1 MKKKY
6 IVYFSLVFALLFS
19 SCEEAY
25 LDTTPTASID
35 AGSAYSTT
43 KNASAAI
50 NGIYRSFIVRYL
62 SSQGHSGHPAMMI
75 ILDKMGEDLIIGT
88 TAGTN
93 GWHANETRWVA
104 HRSDVNTMAQFP
116 WELYYR
122 IIGNA
127 NIGIANIDK
136 AVGPAADRNTLKGEA
151 LALRAFGYFN
161 LVQLYGKRYDATA
174 KPNTQLGVPLVLE
187 PTTEGKPRNTVEE
200 VYTQINKDLADA
212 AALLTTSRLNK
223 SHINLSVV
231 KGLQARVALVQQDW
245 ANAAKFAAEARAGY
259 VPMTATQY
267 QDGFQDISNS
277 EWMWGFDHLEDQ
289 SEFFGAYH
297 SYISCNY
304 NSTVIRTYP
313 NVINNLL
320 YAQIPTTDIR
330 SKMWVETP
338 TATNSVIP
346 PGGVRPKWLN
356 QKFRLPGTPS
366 TSAQGDVPYMRAA
379 EMYLIE
385 AEARARLNDAAG
397 ASQVLF
403 DLVKT
408 RDASYV
414 RSTRTGVAL
423 INEILLQR
431 RIELWGEGHRFF
443 DLKRTNAA
451 LNRNGTNAIASVALI
466 FDVAPGDVRWEFL
479 VPRRE
484 INANP
489 AIVQN
494 PL

>member
-1 MKKKY
+1 MKNKY
-6 IVYFSLVFALLFS
+6 LVYFSLVFALLFTA
-19 SCEEAY
+19 CDEAY

-43 KNASAAI
+43 KNAAAAV
-50 NGIYRSFIVRYL
+50 NGIYRSFVVRYL

-75 ILDKMGEDLIIGT
+75 ILDHLGEDMVISAT
-88 TAGTN
+88 SAS
-93 GWHANETRWVA
+93 WHVGETRWTA
-104 HRSDVNTMAQFP
+104 HRSDVNTLVQFP
-116 WELYYR
+116 YEMYYR

-127 NIGIANIDK
+127 NIGIANLDK
-136 AVGPAADRNTLKGEA
+136 AVGPAAERNALKGEA

-174 KPNTQLGVPLVLE
+174 KPNSQLGVPLVLE
-187 PTTEGKPRNTVEE
+187 PTTEGKPRSTVEE
-200 VYTQINKDLADA
+200 VYSQINKDLTDA

-245 ANAAKFAAEARAGY
+245 TNAAKFAAEARAGY
-259 VPMTATQY
+259 VPMTSTMY
-267 QDGFQDISNS
+267 TDGFQDIANS

-289 SEFFGAYH
+289 TEYFGGYH

-313 NVINNLL
+313 KVINNLL

-338 TATNSVIP
+338 TATNSVVP
-346 PGGVRPKWLN
+346 PGGIRPKFLN
-356 QKFRLPGTPS
+356 QKFKLPGVPS
-366 TSAQGDVPYMRAA
+366 TSAMGDVPYMRAG

-385 AEARARLNDAAG
+385 AEAKARLNDAAG
-397 ASQVLF
+397 ASQILF

-414 RSTRTGVAL
+414 KSTKTGVSL
-423 INEILLQR
+423 INEVLLQR
-431 RIELWGEGHRFF
+431 RIELWGEGHRFL

-451 LNRNGTNAIASVALI
+451 LNRNGTNAIASVALLY
-466 FDVAPGDVRWEFL
+466 DVAPGDVRWEFL
-479 VPRRE
+479 IPRRE

>member
-1 MKKKY
+1 MKNK
-6 IVYFSLVFALLFS
+6 IVILLALTFGMIS
-19 SCEEAY
+19 TSCENVY

-43 KNASAAI
+43 KNAAAAI

-75 ILDKMGEDLIIGT
+75 ILDHLGEDMVLGT
-88 TAGTN
+88 TAAS
-93 GWHANETRWVA
+93 WHVGETRWTA
-104 HRSDVNTMAQFP
+104 HRSDVNVLSQFP
-116 WELYYR
+116 YEMYYR

-161 LVQLYGKRYDATA
+161 LVQLYGKRYNAAA

-187 PTTEGKPRNTVEE
+187 PSTEGKARNTVEE
-200 VYTQINKDLADA
+200 VYAQINKGLAEA
-212 AALLTTSRLNK
+212 AALLSSSRVNK
-223 SHINLSVV
+223 SHINLNVV

-245 ANAAKFAAEARAGY
+245 ANAAKFASEARAGY
-259 VPMTATQY
+259 QPMNATQY
-267 QDGFQDISNS
+267 QDGFADITNP

-289 SEFFGAYH
+289 TEYFGAYH

-313 NVINNLL
+313 KVINNLL
-320 YAQIPTTDIR
+320 YKQIPATDVR
-330 SKMWVETP
+330 SKMWVENP
-338 TATNSVIP
+338 TAANSIVP
-346 PGGVRPKWLN
+346 PGGVRPKFLN
-356 QKFRLPGTPS
+356 QKFRLPGVPS

-385 AEARARLNDAAG
+385 AEAKARLNDAAG
-397 ASQVLF
+397 ASKVLF
-403 DLVKT
+403 DLIKT
-408 RDASYV
+408 RDANYV
-414 RSTRTGVAL
+414 QSTSTGNAL
-423 INEILLQR
+423 LEEILLHR
-431 RIELWGEGHRFF
+431 RIELWGEGHRFL
-443 DLKRTNAA
+443 DLKRMNAP
-451 LNRNGTNAIASVALI
+451 LNRNGTNAIASVALL

-479 VPRRE
+479 IPRRE

-489 AIVQN
+489 AVVQN

>member
-6 IVYFSLVFALLFS
+6 LFYILLSFAVLFT

-35 AGSAYSTT
+35 AASAYSTT
-43 KNASAAI
+43 KNAAAAI

-75 ILDKMGEDLIIGT
+75 ILDHMGEDMVIGT
-88 TAGTN
+88 TAAS
-93 GWHANETRWVA
+93 WHVGETRWTA
-104 HRSDVNTMAQFP
+104 HRSDVNTMSQFP
-116 WELYYR
+116 WEMYYR

-127 NIGIANIDK
+127 NIGIANLDK

-161 LVQLYGKRYDATA
+161 LIQLYGKRYDASA
-174 KPNTQLGVPLVLE
+174 KPNNQLGVPLVLE
-187 PTTEGKPRNTVEE
+187 PTTTGIPRNTVEE
-200 VYTQINKDLADA
+200 VYTQINKDLNDA
-212 AALLTTSRLNK
+212 ASLLTTARVNK

-231 KGLQARVALVQQDW
+231 RGLQARVALVQQDW
-245 ANAAKFAAEARAGY
+245 ANAAKFAAQARAGY
-259 VPMTATQY
+259 APMSATQY
-267 QDGFQDISNS
+267 VDGFQDLSNS

-289 SEFFGAYH
+289 TEYFGGYH

-313 NVINNLL
+313 KVINSML
-320 YAQIPTTDIR
+320 YKLIPATDVR

-338 TATNSVIP
+338 TTANSIVP
-346 PGGVRPKWLN
+346 PGGVRPKFLN

-366 TSAQGDVPYMRAA
+366 TSAMGDVPYMRAA
-379 EMYLIE
+379 EMFLIE
-385 AEARARLNDAAG
+385 AEAKARLNDSEG

-403 DLVKT
+403 DLIKT

-414 RSTRTGVAL
+414 KSTKAGTAL
-423 INEILLQR
+423 LDEILIHR
-431 RIELWGEGHRFF
+431 RIELWGEGHRFL
-443 DLKRTNAA
+443 DLKRMNAA
-451 LNRNGTNAIASVALI
+451 LNRNGTNAIASIALLY
-466 FDVAPGDVRWEFL
+466 DVAPGDVRWEFL
-479 VPRRE
+479 IPRRE

>member
-1 MKKKY
+1 MKNKGL
-6 IVYFSLVFALLFS
+6 IIFAFFLSMISF
-19 SCEEAY
+19 SCEKTY

-35 AGSAYSTT
+35 AGSAYATT
-43 KNASAAI
+43 KNAAAAV

-75 ILDKMGEDLIIGT
+75 ILDHMGEDMVLGT
-88 TAGTN
+88 TAAS
-93 GWHANETRWVA
+93 WHVGETRWTA
-104 HRSDVNTMAQFP
+104 HRSDVNTMVQFP
-116 WELYYR
+116 YEMYYR

-136 AVGPAADRNTLKGEA
+136 AVGPAADRNSLKGEA

-161 LVQLYGKRYDATA
+161 LVQLYGKRYEARA

-187 PTTEGKPRNTVEE
+187 PTTEGKARNTVEE
-200 VYTQINKDLADA
+200 VYAQINKDLADA
-212 AALLTTSRLNK
+212 ALLLTSARLNK
-223 SHINLSVV
+223 SHINLNVV
-231 KGLQARVALVQQDW
+231 RGLQARVALVQQDW
-245 ANAAKFAAEARAGY
+245 ANAAKFAADARAGY
-259 VPMTATQY
+259 LPMNATQY
-267 QDGFQDISNS
+267 VDGFQDIANS

-289 SEFFGAYH
+289 TEYFGGYH

-313 NVINNLL
+313 KVINSLL
-320 YAQIPTTDIR
+320 YKQIPASDVR

-338 TATNSVIP
+338 TAANSIVP
-346 PGGVRPKWLN
+346 PGGVRPKFLN

-366 TSAQGDVPYMRAA
+366 TSAMGDVPYMRAA

-385 AEARARLNDAAG
+385 AEAKARLNDAAG
-397 ASQVLF
+397 ASKALF
-403 DLVKT
+403 DLIKT
-408 RDASYV
+408 RDANYV
-414 RSTRTGVAL
+414 LSTKSGDAL
-423 INEILLQR
+423 IEEILTHR
-431 RIELWGEGHRFF
+431 RIELWGEGHRFL

-451 LNRNGTNAIASVALI
+451 LNRNGTNAIASVALLY
-466 FDVAPGDVRWEFL
+466 DVAPGDVRWEFL
-479 VPRRE
+479 IPRRE

>member
-1 MKKKY
+1 MKNK
-6 IVYFSLVFALLFS
+6 IVILLALTFGMIS
-19 SCEEAY
+19 TSCENVY

-43 KNASAAI
+43 KNAAAAI

-75 ILDKMGEDLIIGT
+75 ILDHLGEDMVLGT
-88 TAGTN
+88 TAAS
-93 GWHANETRWVA
+93 WHVGETRWTA
-104 HRSDVNTMAQFP
+104 HRSDVNVLSQFP
-116 WELYYR
+116 YEMYYR

-161 LVQLYGKRYDATA
+161 LVQLYGKRYNAAA

-187 PTTEGKPRNTVEE
+187 PSTEGKARNTVEE
-200 VYTQINKDLADA
+200 VYTQINKDLAEA
-212 AALLTTSRLNK
+212 AALLSSSRVNK
-223 SHINLSVV
+223 SHINLNVV

-259 VPMTATQY
+259 QPMNATQY
-267 QDGFQDISNS
+267 QDGFADITNP

-289 SEFFGAYH
+289 TEYFGAYH

-313 NVINNLL
+313 KVINNLL
-320 YAQIPTTDIR
+320 YKQIPATDVR
-330 SKMWVETP
+330 SKMWVESP
-338 TATNSVIP
+338 TATNSIVP
-346 PGGVRPKWLN
+346 PGGVRPKFLN
-356 QKFRLPGTPS
+356 QKFRLPGVPS

-385 AEARARLNDAAG
+385 AEAKARLNDAAG
-397 ASQVLF
+397 ASKVLF
-403 DLVKT
+403 DLIKT
-408 RDASYV
+408 RDANYV
-414 RSTRTGVAL
+414 QSTSTGNAL
-423 INEILLQR
+423 LEEILLHR
-431 RIELWGEGHRFF
+431 RIELWGEGHRFL
-443 DLKRTNAA
+443 DLKRMNAP
-451 LNRNGTNAIASVALI
+451 LNRNGTNAIASVALL

-479 VPRRE
+479 IPRRE

-489 AIVQN
+489 AVVQN

>member
-1 MKKKY
+1 MKNKGL
-6 IVYFSLVFALLFS
+6 IIFAFFLSMISF
-19 SCEEAY
+19 SCEKTY

-35 AGSAYSTT
+35 AGSAYATT
-43 KNASAAI
+43 KNAAAAI

-75 ILDKMGEDLIIGT
+75 ILDHMGEDLVLGT
-88 TAGTN
+88 TAAS
-93 GWHANETRWVA
+93 WHVGETRWTA

-116 WELYYR
+116 YELYYR

-136 AVGPAADRNTLKGEA
+136 AVGPVSDRNSLKGEA

-161 LVQLYGKRYDATA
+161 LVQLYGKRYEARA

-187 PTTEGKPRNTVEE
+187 PTTEGKARNTVEE
-200 VYTQINKDLADA
+200 VYAQINKDLADA
-212 AALLTTSRLNK
+212 ALLLTSARLNK
-223 SHINLSVV
+223 SHINLNVV
-231 KGLQARVALVQQDW
+231 RGLQARVALVQQDW
-245 ANAAKFAAEARAGY
+245 ANAAKFAAEARSGY
-259 VPMTATQY
+259 LPMNATQY
-267 QDGFQDISNS
+267 LDGFQDIANS

-289 SEFFGAYH
+289 TEYFGGYH

-313 NVINNLL
+313 KVINNLL
-320 YAQIPTTDIR
+320 YKQIPATDVR

-338 TATNSVIP
+338 TAANSIVP
-346 PGGVRPKWLN
+346 PGGVRPKFLN

-366 TSAQGDVPYMRAA
+366 TSAMGDVPYMRAA

-385 AEARARLNDAAG
+385 AEAKARLNDAAG
-397 ASQVLF
+397 ASKVLF
-403 DLVKT
+403 DLIKT

-414 RSTRTGVAL
+414 QSTKTGDAL
-423 INEILLQR
+423 VDEILTQR
-431 RIELWGEGHRFF
+431 RIELWGEGHRFL

-451 LNRNGTNAIASVALI
+451 LNRNGTNAIASVALL

-479 VPRRE
+479 IPRRE

>member
-1 MKKKY
+1 MKNKGL
-6 IVYFSLVFALLFS
+6 IIFAFFLSMISF
-19 SCEEAY
+19 SCEKTY

-35 AGSAYSTT
+35 AGSAYATT
-43 KNASAAI
+43 KNAAAAI

-75 ILDKMGEDLIIGT
+75 ILDHMGEDMVIGT
-88 TAGTN
+88 TAAS
-93 GWHANETRWVA
+93 WHVGETRWTA
-104 HRSDVNTMAQFP
+104 HRTDVNTMVQFP
-116 WELYYR
+116 YEMYYR

-136 AVGPAADRNTLKGEA
+136 AVGPAADRNSLKGEA

-161 LVQLYGKRYDATA
+161 LVQLYGKRYEARA

-187 PTTEGKPRNTVEE
+187 PTTEGKARNTVEE
-200 VYTQINKDLADA
+200 VYAQINKDLADA
-212 AALLTTSRLNK
+212 ALLLTSARLNK
-223 SHINLSVV
+223 SHINLNVV
-231 KGLQARVALVQQDW
+231 RGLQARVALVQQDW
-245 ANAAKFAAEARAGY
+245 ANAAKFAADARAGY
-259 VPMTATQY
+259 LPMNATQY
-267 QDGFQDISNS
+267 LDGFQDIANS

-289 SEFFGAYH
+289 TEYFGGYH

-313 NVINNLL
+313 KVINNLL
-320 YAQIPTTDIR
+320 YKQIPASDVR

-338 TATNSVIP
+338 TAANSVVP
-346 PGGVRPKWLN
+346 PGGVRPKFLN

-366 TSAQGDVPYMRAA
+366 TSAMGDVPYMRAA

-385 AEARARLNDAAG
+385 AEAKARLNDAAG
-397 ASQVLF
+397 ASKALF
-403 DLVKT
+403 DLIKT
-408 RDASYV
+408 RDANYV
-414 RSTRTGVAL
+414 QSTKTGDAL
-423 INEILLQR
+423 IEEILTHR
-431 RIELWGEGHRFF
+431 RIELWGEGHRFL

-451 LNRNGTNAIASVALI
+451 LNRNGTNAIASVALLY
-466 FDVAPGDVRWEFL
+466 DVAPGDVRWEFL
-479 VPRRE
+479 IPRRE

>member
-1 MKKKY
+1 MKNKGL
-6 IVYFSLVFALLFS
+6 IIFAFFLSMISF
-19 SCEEAY
+19 SCEKTY

-35 AGSAYSTT
+35 AGSAYATT
-43 KNASAAI
+43 KNAAAAV

-75 ILDKMGEDLIIGT
+75 ILDHMGEDMVLGT
-88 TAGTN
+88 TAAS
-93 GWHANETRWVA
+93 WHVGETRWTA
-104 HRSDVNTMAQFP
+104 HRSDVNTMVQFP
-116 WELYYR
+116 YEMYYR

-136 AVGPAADRNTLKGEA
+136 AVGPAADRNSLKGEA

-161 LVQLYGKRYDATA
+161 LVQLYGKRYEARA

-187 PTTEGKPRNTVEE
+187 PTTEGKARNTVEE
-200 VYTQINKDLADA
+200 VYAQINKDLADA
-212 AALLTTSRLNK
+212 ALLLTSARLNK
-223 SHINLSVV
+223 SHINLNVV
-231 KGLQARVALVQQDW
+231 RGLQARVALVQQDW

-259 VPMTATQY
+259 LPMNATQY
-267 QDGFQDISNS
+267 VDGFQDIANS

-289 SEFFGAYH
+289 TEYFGGYH

-313 NVINNLL
+313 KVINNLL
-320 YAQIPTTDIR
+320 YKQIPSSDVR

-338 TATNSVIP
+338 TAANSIVP
-346 PGGVRPKWLN
+346 PGGVRPKFLN

-366 TSAQGDVPYMRAA
+366 TSAMGDVPYMRAA

-385 AEARARLNDAAG
+385 AEAKARLNDAAG
-397 ASQVLF
+397 ASKALF
-403 DLVKT
+403 DLIKT
-408 RDASYV
+408 RDANYV
-414 RSTRTGVAL
+414 QSTKSGDAL
-423 INEILLQR
+423 IEEILTHR
-431 RIELWGEGHRFF
+431 RIELWGEGHRFL

-451 LNRNGTNAIASVALI
+451 LNRNGTNAIASVALLY
-466 FDVAPGDVRWEFL
+466 DVAPGDVRWEFL
-479 VPRRE
+479 IPRRE

>member
-1 MKKKY
+1 MKNKY
-6 IVYFSLVFALLFS
+6 LVYFSLVFALLFT
-19 SCEEAY
+19 SCDEAY

-35 AGSAYSTT
+35 AGSAYATT
-43 KNASAAI
+43 KNAASAI

-75 ILDKMGEDLIIGT
+75 ILDHMGEDMVIGT
-88 TAGTN
+88 TSVS
-93 GWHANETRWVA
+93 WHQNETRWVA
-104 HRSDVNTMAQFP
+104 HRSDVNTMVQFP
-116 WELYYR
+116 YEMYYR

-127 NIGIANIDK
+127 NIGIANLDK
-136 AVGPAADRNTLKGEA
+136 AVGPAAERNALKGEA

-161 LVQLYGKRYDATA
+161 LVQLYGKRYDASA
-174 KPNTQLGVPLVLE
+174 KPNSQLGVPLVLE

-200 VYTQINKDLADA
+200 VYSQINKDLTDA
-212 AALLTTSRLNK
+212 AALLTTSRVNK

-245 ANAAKFAAEARAGY
+245 TNAAKFAAEARAGY
-259 VPMTATQY
+259 VPMTSTMY
-267 QDGFQDISNS
+267 TDGFQDIANS

-289 SEFFGAYH
+289 TEYFGGYH

-313 NVINNLL
+313 KVINSLL
-320 YAQIPTTDIR
+320 YKVIPTTDIR

-338 TATNSVIP
+338 TATNSIVP
-346 PGGVRPKWLN
+346 PGGVRPKFLN
-356 QKFRLPGTPS
+356 QKFRLPGVPS
-366 TSAQGDVPYMRAA
+366 TSAMGDVPYMRAG

-385 AEARARLNDAAG
+385 AEAKARLNDAAG

-414 RSTRTGVAL
+414 KSTKTGVSL
-423 INEILLQR
+423 IDEILVQR
-431 RIELWGEGHRFF
+431 RVELWGEGHRFL

-451 LNRNGTNAIASVALI
+451 LNRNGTNAIASVALL

-479 VPRRE
+479 IPRRE

>member
-1 MKKKY
+1 MKNKI
-6 IVYFSLVFALLFS
+6 IVSIALLLGLTTF
-19 SCEEAY
+19 SCENVY
-25 LDTTPTASID
+25 LDTNPTASID
-35 AGSAYSTT
+35 ANAAYSTT
-43 KNASAAI
+43 KNAAAAI
-50 NGIYRSFIVRYL
+50 NGIYRSFVVRYL

-75 ILDKMGEDLIIGT
+75 ILDHMGEDLVIGT
-88 TAGTN
+88 TAAS
-93 GWHANETRWVA
+93 WHVGETRWTA

-116 WELYYR
+116 YEMYYR

-136 AVGPAADRNTLKGEA
+136 SVGPQADKNTLKGEA

-161 LVQLYGKRYDATA
+161 LVQLYGKRYDATK
-174 KPNTQLGVPLVLE
+174 KPNSQLGVPLVLE
-187 PTTEGKPRNTVEE
+187 PTTTGLPRNTVEE
-200 VYTQINKDLADA
+200 VYAQINKDLSDA
-212 AALLTTSRLNK
+212 AALLTANRVNK
-223 SHINLSVV
+223 SHINLNVV

-245 ANAAKFAAEARAGY
+245 TNAAKYAAEARSGY
-259 VPMTATQY
+259 APMTAAMY
-267 QDGFQDISNS
+267 VDGFQDITNS

-289 SEFFGAYH
+289 TEYFGGYH

-313 NVINNLL
+313 KVINNLL
-320 YAQIPTTDIR
+320 YKQIPATDVR

-338 TATNSVIP
+338 TTSNSIVP
-346 PGGVRPKWLN
+346 PGGVRPKFLN

-366 TSAQGDVPYMRAA
+366 TSAMGDVPYMRAA

-385 AEARARLNDAAG
+385 AEAKARLNDAAG
-397 ASQVLF
+397 AAKVLK
-403 DLVKT
+403 DLVVT
-408 RDASYV
+408 RDPNYV
-414 RSTRTGVAL
+414 QSVKTGTDL
-423 INEILLQR
+423 IDEILVQR

-451 LNRNGTNAIASVALI
+451 LNRNGTNAIASVALL

-479 VPRRE
+479 IPRRE
-484 INANP
+484 IDANP

>member
-1 MKKKY
+1 MKNK
-6 IVYFSLVFALLFS
+6 IVILLALTFGMIS
-19 SCEEAY
+19 TSCENVY

-43 KNASAAI
+43 KNAAAAI

-75 ILDKMGEDLIIGT
+75 ILDHLGEDMVLGT
-88 TAGTN
+88 TAAS
-93 GWHANETRWVA
+93 WHVGETRWTA
-104 HRSDVNTMAQFP
+104 HRSDVNVLSQFP
-116 WELYYR
+116 YEMYYR

-161 LVQLYGKRYDATA
+161 LVQLYGKRYNAAA

-187 PTTEGKPRNTVEE
+187 PSTAGKARNTVEE
-200 VYTQINKDLADA
+200 VYTQINKDLAEA
-212 AALLTTSRLNK
+212 AALLSSSRVNK
-223 SHINLSVV
+223 SHINLNVV

-259 VPMTATQY
+259 QPMNATQY
-267 QDGFQDISNS
+267 QDGFADITNP

-289 SEFFGAYH
+289 TEYFGAYH

-313 NVINNLL
+313 KVINSLL
-320 YAQIPTTDIR
+320 YKQIPATDVR
-330 SKMWVETP
+330 SKMWVESP
-338 TATNSVIP
+338 TATNSIVP
-346 PGGVRPKWLN
+346 PGGVRPKFLN
-356 QKFRLPGTPS
+356 QKFRLPGVPS

-385 AEARARLNDAAG
+385 AEAKARLNDAAG
-397 ASQVLF
+397 ASKVLF
-403 DLVKT
+403 DLIKI
-408 RDASYV
+408 RDANYV
-414 RSTRTGVAL
+414 QSTSTGNAL
-423 INEILLQR
+423 LEEILLHR
-431 RIELWGEGHRFF
+431 RIELWGEGHRFL
-443 DLKRTNAA
+443 DLKRMNAP
-451 LNRNGTNAIASVALI
+451 LNRNGTNAIASVALL

-479 VPRRE
+479 IPRRE

-489 AIVQN
+489 AVVQN

>member
-1 MKKKY
+1 MKNKFL
-6 IVYFSLVFALLFS
+6 IILSLIFGMIS
-19 SCEEAY
+19 TSCENVY

-43 KNASAAI
+43 KNAAAAI
-50 NGIYRSFIVRYL
+50 NGIYRSFVVRYL

-75 ILDKMGEDLIIGT
+75 ILDHLGEDLVIGT
-88 TAGTN
+88 TAGAT
-93 GWHANETRWVA
+93 GWHVSETRWVA
-104 HRSDVNTMAQFP
+104 HRTDVSVMSQFP
-116 WELYYR
+116 YEMYYR

-136 AVGPAADRNTLKGEA
+136 AVGPTVDRNALKGEA

-161 LVQLYGKRYDATA
+161 LVQLYGKRYNGSA

-187 PTTEGKPRNTVEE
+187 PSTEGKPRNTVEE
-200 VYTQINKDLADA
+200 VYTQINKDLAEA
-212 AALLTTSRLNK
+212 SALLTASRVNK
-223 SHINLSVV
+223 SHINLAVV

-245 ANAAKFAAEARAGY
+245 ANASKFASEARAGY
-259 VPMTATQY
+259 APMTATQY
-267 QDGFQDISNS
+267 QDGFQDISNP

-289 SEFFGAYH
+289 SEFFGGYH

-313 NVINNLL
+313 KVINSAL
-320 YAQIPTTDIR
+320 YSQIPATDVR

-338 TATNSVIP
+338 TVANSVIP
-346 PGGVRPKWLN
+346 PGGVRPKFLN

-366 TSAQGDVPYMRAA
+366 TSAMGDVPYMRAA

-385 AEARARLNDAAG
+385 AEAKARLNDVAG

-403 DLVKT
+403 DLIKV
-408 RDASYV
+408 RDANYV
-414 RSTRTGVAL
+414 KSTKTGADL
-423 INEILLQR
+423 INEILVHR
-431 RIELWGEGHRFF
+431 RIELWGEGHRFL
-443 DLKRTNAA
+443 DLKRLNAP
-451 LNRNGTNAIASVALI
+451 LNRNGTNAIASIALLY
-466 FDVAPGDVRWEFL
+466 DVAPGDVRWEFL
-479 VPRRE
+479 IPRRE
-484 INANP
+484 INANSK
-489 AIVQN
+489 IVQN

>member
-1 MKKKY
+1 M
-6 IVYFSLVFALLFS
+6 V
-19 SCEEAY
+19 
-25 LDTTPTASID
+25 
-35 AGSAYSTT
+35 
-43 KNASAAI
+43 
-50 NGIYRSFIVRYL
+50 
-62 SSQGHSGHPAMMI
+62 
-75 ILDKMGEDLIIGT
+75 
-88 TAGTN
+88 
-93 GWHANETRWVA
+93 
-104 HRSDVNTMAQFP
+104 QFP
-116 WELYYR
+116 YEMYYR

-127 NIGIANIDK
+127 NIGIANLDK
-136 AVGPAADRNTLKGEA
+136 AVGPAAERNALKGEA

-174 KPNTQLGVPLVLE
+174 KPNSQLGVPLVLE

-200 VYTQINKDLADA
+200 VYTQINKDLTDA
-212 AALLTTSRLNK
+212 AALLTTSRVNK

-245 ANAAKFAAEARAGY
+245 TNAAKFAAEARAGY
-259 VPMTATQY
+259 VPMTSTMY
-267 QDGFQDISNS
+267 TDGFQDIANS
-277 EWMWGFDHLEDQ
+277 EGMWGFDHLEDQ
-289 SEFFGAYH
+289 TEYFGGYL

-313 NVINNLL
+313 KVINSLL
-320 YAQIPTTDIR
+320 YKVIPATDIR

-338 TATNSVIP
+338 TATNSIVP
-346 PGGVRPKWLN
+346 PGGVRPKFLN
-356 QKFRLPGTPS
+356 QKFRLPGVPS
-366 TSAQGDVPYMRAA
+366 TSAMGDVPYMRAA

-385 AEARARLNDAAG
+385 AEAKARLNDAAG

-414 RSTRTGVAL
+414 KSTNTGVSL
-423 INEILLQR
+423 INEILVQR
-431 RIELWGEGHRFF
+431 RVELWGEGHRFL

-451 LNRNGTNAIASVALI
+451 LNRNGTNAIASVALL

-479 VPRRE
+479 IPRRE

>member
-1 MKKKY
+1 MKNKFV
-6 IVYFSLVFALLFS
+6 IILALIFGMIS
-19 SCEEAY
+19 TSCENVY

-43 KNASAAI
+43 KNAAAAI

-75 ILDKMGEDLIIGT
+75 ILDHLGEDMIIGT
-88 TAGTN
+88 TSAS
-93 GWHANETRWVA
+93 WHVGETRWTA

-116 WELYYR
+116 YEMYYR

-127 NIGIANIDK
+127 NIGIANLDK
-136 AVGPAADRNTLKGEA
+136 AVGPAADRNALKGEA

-174 KPNTQLGVPLVLE
+174 KPNAQLGVPLVLE

-200 VYTQINKDLADA
+200 VYTQIIKDLTDA
-212 AALLTTSRLNK
+212 AALLSTSRVNK

-231 KGLQARVALVQQDW
+231 KGLRARVALVQQDW
-245 ANAAKFAAEARAGY
+245 TNAAKFAAEARAGY
-259 VPMTATQY
+259 APMTATQY
-267 QDGFQDISNS
+267 VDGFQDLTNS

-289 SEFFGAYH
+289 TEYFGAYH

-313 NVINNLL
+313 KVINSLL
-320 YAQIPTTDIR
+320 YKQIPTTDVR
-330 SKMWVETP
+330 AQMWVETP

-346 PGGVRPKWLN
+346 PGGVRPKFLN
-356 QKFRLPGTPS
+356 QKFRLPGVPS

-385 AEARARLNDAAG
+385 AEAKARLNDAAG

-403 DLVKT
+403 DLIKT
-408 RDASYV
+408 RNTSYV
-414 RSTRTGVAL
+414 KSTSTGVAL
-423 INEILLQR
+423 IDEVLLQR

-451 LNRNGTNAIASVALI
+451 LNRNGTNAIASVALLY
-466 FDVAPGDVRWEFL
+466 DVAPGDVRWEFL
-479 VPRRE
+479 IPRRE

>member
-1 MKKKY
+1 MKNK
-6 IVYFSLVFALLFS
+6 IVILLALTFGMIS
-19 SCEEAY
+19 TSCENVY

-43 KNASAAI
+43 KNAAAAI

-75 ILDKMGEDLIIGT
+75 ILDHMGEDMVLGT
-88 TAGTN
+88 TAA
-93 GWHANETRWVA
+93 GWHVGETRWTA
-104 HRSDVNTMAQFP
+104 HRSDVNVLSQFP
-116 WELYYR
+116 YEMYYR

-161 LVQLYGKRYDATA
+161 LVQLYGKRYNAAA

-187 PTTEGKPRNTVEE
+187 PSTAGKARNTVEE
-200 VYTQINKDLADA
+200 VYTQINKDLAEA
-212 AALLTTSRLNK
+212 AALLSSTRVNK
-223 SHINLSVV
+223 SHINLNVV

-259 VPMTATQY
+259 QPMNATQY
-267 QDGFQDISNS
+267 QDGFADITNP

-289 SEFFGAYH
+289 TEYFGAYH

-313 NVINNLL
+313 KVINSLL
-320 YAQIPTTDIR
+320 YKQIPATDVR
-330 SKMWVETP
+330 SKMWVESP
-338 TATNSVIP
+338 TATNSIVP
-346 PGGVRPKWLN
+346 PGGVRPKFLN
-356 QKFRLPGTPS
+356 QKFRLPGVPS

-385 AEARARLNDAAG
+385 AEAKARLNDAAG
-397 ASQVLF
+397 ASKVLF
-403 DLVKT
+403 DLIKT
-408 RDASYV
+408 RDANYV
-414 RSTRTGVAL
+414 QSTSTGNAL
-423 INEILLQR
+423 LEEILLHR
-431 RIELWGEGHRFF
+431 RIELWGEGHRFL
-443 DLKRTNAA
+443 DLKRMNAP
-451 LNRNGTNAIASVALI
+451 LNRNGTNAIASVALL

-479 VPRRE
+479 IPRRE

-489 AIVQN
+489 AVVQN